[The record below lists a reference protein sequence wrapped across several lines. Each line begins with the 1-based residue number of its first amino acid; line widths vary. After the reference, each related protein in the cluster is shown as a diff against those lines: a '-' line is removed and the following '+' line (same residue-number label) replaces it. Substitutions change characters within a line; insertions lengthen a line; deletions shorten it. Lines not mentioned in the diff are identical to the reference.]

1 MRIRA
6 GDRTQQSRPDLVI
19 GARTSG
25 IIGRNVWHQAMMRSL
40 RQAFKAMKRA
50 NVRRG
55 GGDRLLTGSDVYSIS
70 IYPNCGSSREIRET
84 SYMERGSVFMT
95 NKTQAVRFPKSVRLP
110 DGVTSVDIQRRGRSW
125 VITPSEQSWA
135 AWFESEGVSRDFM
148 EEREQPADQERAAI

>member
-1 MRIRA
+1 
-6 GDRTQQSRPDLVI
+6 
-19 GARTSG
+19 
-25 IIGRNVWHQAMMRSL
+25 
-40 RQAFKAMKRA
+40 
-50 NVRRG
+50 
-55 GGDRLLTGSDVYSIS
+55 
-70 IYPNCGSSREIRET
+70 
-84 SYMERGSVFMT
+84 MERGSVFMT